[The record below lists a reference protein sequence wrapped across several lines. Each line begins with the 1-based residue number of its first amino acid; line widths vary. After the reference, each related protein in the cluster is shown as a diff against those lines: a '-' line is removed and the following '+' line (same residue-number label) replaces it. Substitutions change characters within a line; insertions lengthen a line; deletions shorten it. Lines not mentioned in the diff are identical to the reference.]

1 MMITIVAL
9 RFSDIEQKSQDL
21 EFFLFFKEFDLM
33 WMMIILVAH
42 RFSDTSFTFPQTPE
56 TTKIAGSRIFLI
68 L

>member
-1 MMITIVAL
+1 MMITLVAL

-33 WMMIILVAH
+33 WMMITLVAH

-56 TTKIAGSRIFLI
+56 TTKIPGSFF
-68 L
+68 